1 MTLSLWIEEIPI
13 SKRAGQQYALA
24 YIQQKR
30 ISWPTDD
37 FMMRHVSPFCRAPGY
52 MLPARKY
59 SSRNKLN
66 LVFYVVN
73 IDLNDLLTHKTKLN

>member
-1 MTLSLWIEEIPI
+1 
-13 SKRAGQQYALA
+13 
-24 YIQQKR
+24 
-30 ISWPTDD
+30 TDD

-73 IDLNDLLTHKTKLN
+73 IDLNDLLTRKTKPNQNKTPTTRIHSDKNIMVN

>member
-1 MTLSLWIEEIPI
+1 
-13 SKRAGQQYALA
+13 
-24 YIQQKR
+24 
-30 ISWPTDD
+30 
-37 FMMRHVSPFCRAPGY
+37 

-73 IDLNDLLTHKTKLN
+73 IDLNDLLTHKTKLNQNKILTTRIHSDKNIMVN

>member
-1 MTLSLWIEEIPI
+1 
-13 SKRAGQQYALA
+13 
-24 YIQQKR
+24 
-30 ISWPTDD
+30 
-37 FMMRHVSPFCRAPGY
+37 

-73 IDLNDLLTHKTKLN
+73 IDLNDLLTHKTKLNQNKTLIARGYSDKNIMAN